1 MAFVKVCRLNVMHS
15 IGFIPGAV
23 YGLLC
28 ERLYKY
34 NPMHA
39 TVWYSKGQYV
49 VKIES
54 WLIAQNGPWFVIF
67 FGILKMAPENRY
79 WCV

>member
-1 MAFVKVCRLNVMHS
+1 MSIEQYS

-28 ERLYKY
+28 VRLYEY
-34 NPMHA
+34 NPMHT

-54 WLIAQNGPWFVIF
+54 WLIAQNGPWFMKN
-67 FGILKMAPENRY
+67 GT
-79 WCV
+79 